1 MHKEINQGFTLIEI
15 IFAIAIMG
23 VMAVMIMN
31 NSNETLKEK
40 NAVALAQE
48 TMDYAKITNRYI
60 KNHYQE
66 IYNLALTSGT
76 PVVINWQ
83 TITAE
88 EKQSVMKNKN
98 RLGMIPCVYIN
109 NSGNQLI
116 PYLYFVKPQSGTFRQ
131 PEQLVTNMAMK
142 KIGAQ
147 AGYLASDGNAYGIY
161 RGWQTS
167 ASGFNTAG
175 CMGNGTVPN
184 TLVINMSY
192 MMDARSTLESDYTL
206 HRPIDNTSVPGD
218 PNNANTMTTDLY
230 ASTNNPDGSE
240 SPHRIVF
247 NSYTNTGL
255 QAANSYA
262 GGASPLAGKQNL
274 VVVRSGDN
282 NPNNLAQGNFSAKT
296 VQPTAQVSVGQG
308 CDSTMLGAIANVCSP
323 GSSNCTTTLAEQVIR
338 GQMQCTYNVL
348 FCQGVDPTDSTGSKL
363 LNGYCWLPI
372 TTLDFLLNRPVRTAD
387 PEQKDWYGNKLNY
400 SADCSQAVGRGFFIL
415 PGSVQYGDGPSPD
428 EFGNHPNYCCHWV
441 RQNNYESGAVVAGE
455 PGWNKPLRNDYF
467 QVEVQIG
474 TRIVQKWAA
483 VKNSDPWCWTSDCG
497 NQYSYAPVLIQHYT
511 CTNDATNFFYTGRY

>member
-1 MHKEINQGFTLIEI
+1 MLIKFKKKSGFTLFEI
-15 IFAIAIMG
+15 IFSLAILGI
-23 VMAVMIMN
+23 MAVMIIKN
-31 NSNETLKEK
+31 NYETLKEK
-40 NAVALAQE
+40 YAVTLAQD
-48 TMDYAKITNRYI
+48 TMDYAKISNRYI

-66 IYNLALTSGT
+66 IYTLASTSGT

-116 PYLYFVKPQSGTFRQ
+116 PYLYFVRPSSGAFRQ

-147 AGYLASDGNAYGIY
+147 AGYLASDGNAYGVY

-167 ASGFNTAG
+167 ASGFNSAG
-175 CMGNGTVPN
+175 CLGNGTVPN

-206 HRPIDNTSVPGD
+206 HRPIDNTSSPGD

-230 ASTNNPDGSE
+230 ASSNNSNGTE

-247 NSYTNTGL
+247 NSYSNTGL

-262 GGASPLAGKQNL
+262 GGTSPLAGKQNL

-282 NPNNLAQGNFSAKT
+282 TQNNLSQGNFSAKT
-296 VQPTAQVSVGQG
+296 IQPMARVSVGQG
-308 CDSTMLGAIANVCSP
+308 CDPTMLGAIARVCDLNDPS
-323 GSSNCTTTLAEQVIR
+323 CQTTLAEKIIQ

-348 FCQGVDPTDSTGSKL
+348 FCQGTDPTSSKP

-372 TTLDFLLNRPVRTAD
+372 SSLDFLLTKPVRTSNSTTD
-387 PEQKDWYGNKLNY
+387 EYGHKLNY
-400 SADCSQAVGRGFFIL
+400 SADCSQSVGRGFFIL
-415 PGSVQYGDGPSPD
+415 PGSIQYGDGPSPN
-428 EFGNHPNYCCHWV
+428 EFGNNANYCCHWV
-441 RQNNYESGAVVAGE
+441 RQNNYETGSVGAGE
-455 PGWNKPLRNDYF
+455 AGWEKYIENKTFNVRIML
-467 QVEVQIG
+467 G
-474 TRIVQKWAA
+474 TRIVQKWGA

-497 NQYSYAPVLIQHYT
+497 NQYSYAPVLIRNYT
-511 CTNDATNFFYTGRY
+511 CTNDTTNFTYTGNY

>member
-1 MHKEINQGFTLIEI
+1 MLTKNKGFTFIELVFSLAILGIMTIMI
-15 IFAIAIMG
+15 IK
-23 VMAVMIMN
+23 

-40 NAVALAQE
+40 SAVALAQE
-48 TMDYAKITNRYI
+48 TMDYAKISNRYI

-66 IYNLALTSGT
+66 IYNLAATSGT

-116 PYLYFVKPQSGTFRQ
+116 PYLYFVRPSSGTFRQ
-131 PEQLVTNMAMK
+131 PEQLLTNMAMK

-161 RGWQTS
+161 KGWQTA
-167 ASGFNTAG
+167 ASGFNSAG
-175 CMGNGTVPN
+175 CQGNGTVPN

-206 HRPIDNTSVPGD
+206 HRPIDNTSSPGD

-282 NPNNLAQGNFSAKT
+282 NPNNLAQGNFVAKT

-308 CDSTMLGAIANVCSP
+308 CDSTMLGAIANVCTP
-323 GSSNCTTTLAEQVIR
+323 GSGSCNITLAEQIIR

-348 FCQGVDPTDSTGSKL
+348 FCQGVDPTDSTGTKP

-372 TTLDFLLNRPVRTAD
+372 TSIDFLLNRPVNT
-387 PEQKDWYGNKLNY
+387 GNANSDQFAY

-428 EFGNHPNYCCHWV
+428 TFGNHPNYCCHWN
-441 RQNNYESGAVVAGE
+441 RENNFESGAVGAGIN
-455 PGWNKPLRNDYF
+455 GWTNIYSNSTYN
-467 QVEVQIG
+467 VNIMIG
-474 TRIVQKWAA
+474 TRIVQKWGA

-497 NQYSYAPVLIQHYT
+497 NQYSYAPVMIKHYT
-511 CTNDATNFFYTGRY
+511 CTNDTTNFTYTGVY